1 MLDRVMME
9 THRAAVM
16 AVWPTWRWAMGLV
29 KLTIMVPAAFAK
41 INIRSSTQNTGVL
54 HICPRL

>member
-41 INIRSSTQNTGVL
+41 MNIRSRTEHAGVL
-54 HICPRL
+54 HSGHRL